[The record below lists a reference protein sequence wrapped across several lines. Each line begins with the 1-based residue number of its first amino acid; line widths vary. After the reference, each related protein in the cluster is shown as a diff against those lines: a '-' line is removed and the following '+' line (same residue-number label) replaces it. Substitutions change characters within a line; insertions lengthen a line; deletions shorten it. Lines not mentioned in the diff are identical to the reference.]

1 MKQRR
6 VRLRQGR
13 MLSLYHRPLNGDRP
27 PRRGFWL
34 EKIKILSALVPIS
47 GSNPLDFLKK
57 KNFFRLAMFNP
68 NRVIVWAKGSC
79 FVAWARNPAP

>member
-1 MKQRR
+1 MIA
-6 VRLRQGR
+6 RLEEASGWKKLKFFLRWS
-13 MLSLYHRPLNGDRP
+13 LSLAPTL
-27 PRRGFWL
+27 W
-34 EKIKILSALVPIS
+34 I
-47 GSNPLDFLKK
+47 FLKK